1 MKQLLLLLIASFS
14 LSLSAQNEENAG
26 TYFLFNETVKGEI
39 LDYKLDLNSDG
50 TFQFTS
56 YNKDISKNEYHHHS
70 KGKWTVI
77 NKVIHFTTENIDL
90 EDKKALD
97 FTGTTA
103 RFFKK
108 SPRNKSADVK
118 PTFLQFYKSK
128 IFWIENLKILKKE

>member
-14 LSLSAQNEENAG
+14 ISLSAQSEEQAG
-26 TYFLFNETVKGEI
+26 NYFLFNETVKGEI
-39 LDYKLDLNSDG
+39 LDYKLDLNNDG

-56 YNKDISKNEYHHHS
+56 YRKDISKNEYHHHS
-70 KGKWTVI
+70 KGKWTVT

-90 EDKKALD
+90 EDKKSLN

-103 RFFKK
+103 RVFKK
-108 SPRNKSADVK
+108 SPRDKSDVIK

-128 IFWIENLKILKKE
+128 IPWIENLKISKKE

>member
-1 MKQLLLLLIASFS
+1 MKKILFLLIACISF
-14 LSLSAQNEENAG
+14 SLSAQNEENAG

-56 YNKDISKNEYHHHS
+56 YRKDISKNEYHHHS
-70 KGKWTVI
+70 KGTWTVS

-97 FTGTTA
+97 FTGTT
-103 RFFKK
+103 
-108 SPRNKSADVK
+108 
-118 PTFLQFYKSK
+118 
-128 IFWIENLKILKKE
+128 

>member
-1 MKQLLLLLIASFS
+1 MKKILFLLIACISF
-14 LSLSAQNEENAG
+14 SLSAQNEENAG

-70 KGKWTVI
+70 KGTWTVS

-103 RFFKK
+103 RVFKK
-108 SPRNKSADVK
+108 SPRNKSDEVK

-128 IFWIENLKILKKE
+128 IFWIENLKISKKE

>member
-1 MKQLLLLLIASFS
+1 MKKILFLLIACISF
-14 LSLSAQNEENAG
+14 SLSAQNEENAG

-56 YNKDISKNEYHHHS
+56 YRKDISKNEYHHHS
-70 KGKWTVI
+70 KGTWTVS

-103 RFFKK
+103 RVFKK
-108 SPRNKSADVK
+108 SPRNKSDEVK

-128 IFWIENLKILKKE
+128 IFWIENLKISKKE

>member
-1 MKQLLLLLIASFS
+1 MKKKVFLLIAFIS
-14 LSLSAQNEENAG
+14 LSLSAQNKEYAG
-26 TYFLFNETVKGEI
+26 NYFLFHETEKGEI
-39 LDYKLDLNSDG
+39 LDYKLELNNDG

-56 YNKDISKNEYHHHS
+56 YRKDIGKNEYHRQS

-77 NKVIHFTTENIDL
+77 NKVIHFTSENIDL

-97 FTGTTA
+97 FTSTTA
-103 RFFKK
+103 RVFKK
-108 SPRNKSADVK
+108 SPRNKSAEVK

>member
-39 LDYKLDLNSDG
+39 LDYKLELSNNG

-56 YNKDISKNEYHHHS
+56 YRKDISKNEYHHHS
-70 KGKWTVI
+70 KGTWTVS
-77 NKVIHFTTENIDL
+77 NKVIHFTSENSAL
-90 EDKKALD
+90 EDKKSLN
-97 FTGTTA
+97 FSGTTA
-103 RFFKK
+103 RVFKK
-108 SPRNKSADVK
+108 SPRNKSAEVK

-128 IFWIENLKILKKE
+128 VFWIENLKILKKE